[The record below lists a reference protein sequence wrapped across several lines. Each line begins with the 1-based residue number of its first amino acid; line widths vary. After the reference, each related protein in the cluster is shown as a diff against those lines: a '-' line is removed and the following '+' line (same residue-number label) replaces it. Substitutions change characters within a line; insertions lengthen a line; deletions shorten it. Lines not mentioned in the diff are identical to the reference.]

1 MKEGQSRMTAPVKFA
16 APASEPG
23 AADPRGQYE
32 QITRNVLRV
41 AWAQRRLL
49 ASAVATAMVMAAA
62 GLAYT
67 GPRCT
72 AEALIHVTFTRAEP
86 ATAVRA
92 APVAAMD
99 AGTVVESAARL
110 LRSRA
115 LASAVVSRLG
125 LDRETPPQS
134 LGARILTRAA
144 AAAGISNGP
153 PSAHDAAV
161 ARLLGQVK
169 VTNDLRSYLISV
181 GVTAADPARAA
192 RLANAVATEYL
203 RGQAFTQAE
212 ESYAASKHEANDLSA
227 VYGPRHPAYLDARAK
242 QTRAEQQL
250 TALRDAPSE
259 ALGSE
264 AIVIGQTLLPAEKA
278 LVPSG
283 PNAAIVFAIAAMLGL
298 LAGLAL
304 ALRVFLHLGLKSLTL
319 DWRLTHGGKM
329 GCRASGNLWRES
341 NGR

>member
-1 MKEGQSRMTAPVKFA
+1 MKESQFRVTAPLKFA
-16 APASEPG
+16 PPASEPG
-23 AADPRGQYE
+23 TAGPRSQYE
-32 QITRNVLRV
+32 EITLNVLRV
-41 AWAQRRLL
+41 AWAQRWLL
-49 ASAVATAMVMAAA
+49 AAGVATAMFLAAA
-62 GLAYT
+62 GLAHT
-67 GPRCT
+67 GPRYT

-92 APVAAMD
+92 PPLAAMD
-99 AGTVVESAARL
+99 AGTVVESAARV

-115 LASAVVSRLG
+115 LARAVVSRLG
-125 LDRETPPQS
+125 LDRETPAQS

-144 AAAGISNGP
+144 AAAGIANGP
-153 PSAHDAAV
+153 RSAHNMAV

-181 GVTAADPARAA
+181 SVTAADPARAA

-203 RGQAFTQAE
+203 RGQALTQAE
-212 ESYAASKHEANDLSA
+212 ESYAAAEREANDLSA

-259 ALGSE
+259 ALGRE
-264 AIVIGQTLLPAEKA
+264 AIVVGQTLLPAEEVP
-278 LVPSG
+278 VPSG
-283 PNAAIVFAIAAMLGL
+283 TNAAIVFIIAAMLGL

-304 ALRVFLHLGLKSLTL
+304 AVLRE
-319 DWRLTHGGKM
+319 R
-329 GCRASGNLWRES
+329 RAAFASPTTAYKQCP
-341 NGR
+341 

>member
-1 MKEGQSRMTAPVKFA
+1 
-16 APASEPG
+16 
-23 AADPRGQYE
+23 
-32 QITRNVLRV
+32 
-41 AWAQRRLL
+41 
-49 ASAVATAMVMAAA
+49 
-62 GLAYT
+62 
-67 GPRCT
+67 
-72 AEALIHVTFTRAEP
+72 
-86 ATAVRA
+86 
-92 APVAAMD
+92 
-99 AGTVVESAARL
+99 
-110 LRSRA
+110 
-115 LASAVVSRLG
+115 
-125 LDRETPPQS
+125 
-134 LGARILTRAA
+134 LTRAA

-181 GVTAADPARAA
+181 SVTAADPARAA

-203 RGQAFTQAE
+203 RGQALTQAE
-212 ESYAASKHEANDLSA
+212 ESYAASKREANDLSA

-242 QTRAEQQL
+242 QTRAEQLL
-250 TALRDAPSE
+250 TAVRDAPSE

-264 AIVIGQTLLPAEKA
+264 AIVIGQTLLPAEKV

-319 DWRLTHGGKM
+319 DWRLTNGGKM